1 MQFIPY
7 ICYVKDVIIMV
18 LTEKEQRVYKE
29 TKLRNLKRKYAK
41 MRQHADLLEE
51 CIELKA
57 DIDSL
62 ERELNSQ

>member
-1 MQFIPY
+1 
-7 ICYVKDVIIMV
+7 MV
-18 LTEKEQRVYKE
+18 LSPKEQKTLKE

-41 MRQHADLLEE
+41 MFQHPDLVEH

-57 DIDSL
+57 DIDAL